1 MTSMSPSSSTT
12 GWRRLA
18 MVVGGTLAAYVLL
31 FEILDGAIAGFLV
44 WIEFLAPAAGL
55 SGLWMVF
62 SVPVLFF
69 LAVFA
74 TGWISAGFR
83 GTGVATNGE

>member
-1 MTSMSPSSSTT
+1 
-12 GWRRLA
+12 
-18 MVVGGTLAAYVLL
+18 MVVGATLVAYVLL
-31 FEILDGAIAGFLV
+31 FEILDGAIIAFLM

-74 TGWISAGFR
+74 AGWISAGFKGPAVGSPDHR
-83 GTGVATNGE
+83 SEP